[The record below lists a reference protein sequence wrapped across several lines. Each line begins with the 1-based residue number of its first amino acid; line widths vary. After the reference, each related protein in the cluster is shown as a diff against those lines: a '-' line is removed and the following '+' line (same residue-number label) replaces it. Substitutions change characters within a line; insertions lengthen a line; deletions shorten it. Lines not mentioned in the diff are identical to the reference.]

1 MLWARYV
8 SIPTGRLAQIS
19 RFLLRTVRLMK
30 TVHCQCVRCSAKMP
44 NSGSTSLDFGIT
56 SQLDWSNK
64 IITSCQWSSSV
75 STVHCTHQRPS
86 SHCYGPHRCWLHWYA
101 QHCSR
106 RCFEGWKRD
115 CSGTIQ
121 KPAWREMCKPAWKP
135 HHHPH
140 PAGPISRLSDRNIE
154 NGSFKDS
161 ASAASVLFLMCSSE
175 PIGFA
180 ENCHQIIANLTK
192 QPCPVPFAKKQL
204 PIVAGTARGSVKC
217 AIRCGSM
224 WRPKAKCWPSVVWR
238 HRAA

>member
-64 IITSCQWSSSV
+64 IRAVNGHQV
-75 STVHCTHQRPS
+75 FQLYTVHI
-86 SHCYGPHRCWLHWYA
+86 
-101 QHCSR
+101 
-106 RCFEGWKRD
+106 RD
-115 CSGTIQ
+115 
-121 KPAWREMCKPAWKP
+121 
-135 HHHPH
+135 PH
-140 PAGPISRLSDRNIE
+140 PTVVAPTDADSTGMPSIVPGDALRVERGTATGPFRSQPGERCANPPENHTTIHIPRDLYLGLSDRNIE
-154 NGSFKDS
+154 NGSFKDT
-161 ASAASVLFLMCSSE
+161 ASAASVLFLMCSSK

-217 AIRCGSM
+217 AIRCGST